1 MNQPARRIDSTLP
14 AATLSQRVRAMGD
27 GAIVVALRGLAG
39 RTDPGSVEALRAVT
53 AEAQRRGISL

>member
-1 MNQPARRIDSTLP
+1 MNQPASRIDSILP

-39 RTDPGSVEALRAVT
+39 RVDPGSAEALRAVT